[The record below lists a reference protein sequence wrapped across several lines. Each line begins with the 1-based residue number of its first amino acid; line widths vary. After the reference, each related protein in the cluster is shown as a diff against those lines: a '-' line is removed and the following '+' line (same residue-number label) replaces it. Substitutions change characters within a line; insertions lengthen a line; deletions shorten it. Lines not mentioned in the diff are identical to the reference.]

1 MRKYILMNLAIA
13 GLSGIFNGP
22 VLSARDALKWARR
35 WWNGMIRHADRS
47 NKERLVRADSIL
59 RRQKS
64 GDISKWD
71 AAAEFDALLDN
82 CGDLHFYSDT
92 TTLRADWDQDVMLFP
107 APVPKGWEP
116 PQPLTP
122 SNTGIVTRGPRRGT
136 IVTYPSD
143 SASDCDM
150 RVMEHFQELARE
162 AKR

>member
-1 MRKYILMNLAIA
+1 MM
-13 GLSGIFNGP
+13 
-22 VLSARDALKWARR
+22 
-35 WWNGMIRHADRS
+35 S
-47 NKERLVRADSIL
+47 NKERLVRVDSIL

-107 APVPKGWEP
+107 APVPEGWEP